1 MKPTSA
7 FPTITITFLVN
18 LDSAPLSSSP
28 TYTVYFLVCL
38 LDELAPPGWFFTS
51 SQDLQLF
58 LPQSSRRRSTC
69 LQSYVH
75 ASWIRDLS
83 IPN

>member
-58 LPQSSRRRSTC
+58 LPNLLVDDQHVSNLTC
-69 LQSYVH
+69 MRLG
-75 ASWIRDLS
+75 
-83 IPN
+83 